1 MKTFN
6 LGGSN
11 LKVPAVVLG
20 CMRMNELDEKQ
31 CTQLLEKCLELGIN
45 YFDHADIYGRKQELC
60 EVRFAKT
67 LPMTPSNR
75 EKIILQSKLGIIP
88 GIMYDNSKDYIL
100 SEVDV
105 ILKRLNTE
113 YLDVL
118 LLHRPDALV
127 EPEEVAE
134 AFDIL
139 EQSGKVRNFGVSNHK
154 SAQIKLLKKY
164 VKQDLLVNQLELSL
178 PFSSMISSGIEANMA
193 TDGAVDRD
201 DSVLDYC
208 RLNDMTIQ
216 AWSPYQIGAGKGAYI
231 DNPEYPELNAALQE
245 LADKYN
251 STKTGIAAAWIFRH
265 PANMQ
270 IIAGSMRESR
280 IEEIAKAADIVLT
293 REEWYRLYL
302 AAGHILP

>member
-1 MKTFN
+1 MKMLT
-6 LGGSN
+6 LGATG
-11 LKVPAVVLG
+11 LRVPAVILG

-31 CTQLLEKCLELGIN
+31 CAGLLDKCLSLGIN
-45 YFDHADIYGRKQELC
+45 YFDHADIYGRREELC
-60 EVRFAKT
+60 EVRFAKA
-67 LPMTPSNR
+67 LPMTPATR
-75 EKIILQSKLGIIP
+75 EKIILQSKLGIVP
-88 GIMYDNSKDYIL
+88 GVMYDNSRDYIL

-139 EQSGKVRNFGVSNHK
+139 EKSGKVRYFGVSNHRP
-154 SAQIKLLKKY
+154 AQMALLRKY
-164 VKQDLLVNQLELSL
+164 VRQPLAADQLQLSI
-178 PFSSMISSGIEANMA
+178 PFSSMISGGTEANMT

-201 DSVLDYC
+201 GSVLDYC
-208 RLNDMTIQ
+208 RLHDITIQ
-216 AWSPYQIGAGKGAYI
+216 AWSPYQIGAGLGSFI
-231 DNPEYPELNAALQE
+231 DHPDYPALNEALQA
-245 LADKYN
+245 LADKYG

-265 PANMQ
+265 PAGMQ
-270 IIAGSMRESR
+270 LIAGSMRESR
-280 IEEIAKAADIVLT
+280 IEEIARAADIVLT